1 MNAIVHMDYAQQ
13 GSPVRVAMFDDRVEI
28 DNPGL
33 LPFGLTIEDVRRG
46 VSKLRNRV
54 IGRVFHELKL
64 VEQWGSGIQ
73 RMTAA
78 CADSGLPPPVLEEVG
93 THFRLVI
100 SSVRERPARL
110 DDRDARIIAAL
121 RAKET
126 LSTAQIAGM
135 INMSARAT
143 RTRLQTLVDRGLV
156 IEIGSGAT
164 DPRRKYAL
172 PDADNQT

>member
-1 MNAIVHMDYAQQ
+1 MNAIVHYAQQ
-13 GSPVRVAMFDDRVEI
+13 GSPVRVAMFDDRVEV

-73 RMTAA
+73 RMMGA
-78 CADSGLPPPVLEEVG
+78 CADAGLPPPVLEEVG
-93 THFRLVI
+93 THFRVVI
-100 SSVRERPARL
+100 STVRQQPPRI
-110 DDRDARIIAAL
+110 DDRDGRIIEAL
-121 RAKET
+121 RANET
-126 LSTAQIAGM
+126 LSTAQIAQLIGM
-135 INMSARAT
+135 STRGT
-143 RTRLQTLVDRGLV
+143 RTRLQALVHRGLV

-172 PDADNQT
+172 PETDGQA